1 MTIPPP
7 TQLRTYTTLRTL
19 HSRAEALEQVIA
31 QLQRA
36 CLHGRA
42 VPEVVATMG
51 ELRWQLRKL
60 DELTGLLEATFGTA
74 ANPTPVVR
82 GRGAASRPPAV
93 AKTGATTDTKT
104 ETAEANEPGGVRG
117 TIETFGVPDL
127 VSMISS
133 LQKTGT
139 LTLQGDGAM
148 IVFEFEAGRVVHA
161 ITNKHEPSMR
171 LGTIL
176 VAQNHLSEKQLQ
188 DSLAAATAGKQL
200 LGDALVRSATVS
212 EEDLRTALDEQVRR
226 IFEAAFAMRQGRF
239 AFQEGGL
246 STLHQRTCLNTTQL
260 LLEAARL
267 RDENGDGVAAGTS
280 GTFLDRC

>member
-19 HSRAEALEQVIA
+19 QSRAEALEQNIA

-42 VPEVVATMG
+42 VPEVVATMS

-74 ANPTPVVR
+74 AATAPVVR
-82 GRGAASRPPAV
+82 GKGDALRTPAAKPDAKV
-93 AKTGATTDTKT
+93 AAK
-104 ETAEANEPGGVRG
+104 AESPESNEPGGVRG

-127 VSMISS
+127 VSMIGA

-148 IVFEFEAGRVVHA
+148 FVFEFEQGRVVHA
-161 ITNKHEPSMR
+161 ITNKHDTSMR

-176 VAQNHLSEKQLQ
+176 VAQNHLSEEQLR

-212 EEDLRTALDEQVRR
+212 EQDLRTALDEQVHR
-226 IFEAAFAMRQGRF
+226 IFEAAFALRQGRF
-239 AFQEGGL
+239 AFQEGSL
-246 STLHQRTCLNTTQL
+246 STLQQRTSLNTTKL
-260 LLEAARL
+260 LLETARL
-267 RDENGDGVAAGTS
+267 HDENGDGVAAGAS
-280 GTFLDRC
+280 GTFLDRS

>member
-7 TQLRTYTTLRTL
+7 NQLRTYTTLRTL
-19 HSRAEALEQVIA
+19 HSRAEALEQVIT

-42 VPEVVATMG
+42 VPEVVATMA

-60 DELTGLLEATFGTA
+60 DELTGLLESTFGTA
-74 ANPTPVVR
+74 APQAPSAR
-82 GRGAASRPPAV
+82 G
-93 AKTGATTDTKT
+93 K
-104 ETAEANEPGGVRG
+104 AEAPRAKAEPAEAAEPVGVRG

-127 VSMISS
+127 VGTMSS
-133 LQKTGT
+133 LQKSGT

-148 IVFEFEAGRVVHA
+148 FVFEFEDGRVVHA
-161 ITNKHEPSMR
+161 ITNKHDPSMR

-176 VAQNHLSEKQLQ
+176 VAQNHLSEQQLR
-188 DSLAAATAGKQL
+188 DSLAAATAGKML
-200 LGDALVRSATVS
+200 LGDELVRSATVS
-212 EEDLRTALDEQVRR
+212 EEDLRCALDEQVSR
-226 IFEAAFAMRQGRF
+226 IFEAAFALQQGRF
-239 AFQEGGL
+239 TFLEGNL

-267 RDENGDGVAAGTS
+267 RDESGDRDGVAAGTS
-280 GTFLDRC
+280 GTILDRC